1 MKKGAITL
9 AITVAIASLGLW
21 AGQASAKEVV
31 VRKGDTLWDLARQ
44 HHTTVNNL
52 FKFNNLQSSI
62 IYPGQVLQTE
72 YLYTVVKG
80 DTLWD
85 ISRAFGITVAE
96 LKERNNLTSDLI
108 IVGQVLTIPNANTEH
123 INQQVVKRA
132 SLAHKQKNLNVTNQD
147 TPVEVQ
153 SQKAEEQ
160 PAKTEESN
168 KKSTTQSV
176 EKSEEQTES
185 AKIPP
190 VEKPVKQTE
199 SAKTQSAE
207 KPVKQT
213 ESAKTQSAEKPVK
226 QTESAKTQS
235 AEKTVKQAE
244 SPKSQSADEPKQ
256 ETERVETKAA
266 SQPNEQLKEAE
277 KTVVEAGD
285 TISVEA
291 TAYTVESAGGNGI
304 TTIGIDL
311 NKNPDA
317 KVISV
322 DPNVIPLGTK
332 VYVEG
337 YGHAIAGDT
346 GSAIKGNKIDVYLPT
361 EEEALN
367 WGRRTVNVTILE

>member
-160 PAKTEESN
+160 PAKAEESN

-185 AKIPP
+185 AK
-190 VEKPVKQTE
+190 
-199 SAKTQSAE
+199 TQSAE
-207 KPVKQT
+207 K
-213 ESAKTQSAEKPVK
+213 S
-226 QTESAKTQS
+226 
-235 AEKTVKQAE
+235 VKQAE
-244 SPKSQSADEPKQ
+244 SPKTQSAEQPKQ
-256 ETERVETKAA
+256 QTERVETKAA
-266 SQPNEQLKEAE
+266 IQPNEQSKEAE

>member
-153 SQKAEEQ
+153 SKKAEEQ
-160 PAKTEESN
+160 PAKAEEST

-190 VEKPVKQTE
+190 V
-199 SAKTQSAE
+199 
-207 KPVKQT
+207 
-213 ESAKTQSAEKPVK
+213 EKPVK

-266 SQPNEQLKEAE
+266 IQPNEQSKEAE
-277 KTVVEAGD
+277 KMVVEAGD

>member
-190 VEKPVKQTE
+190 VEKPVKQAE
-199 SAKTQSAE
+199 SPKTQSAE
-207 KPVKQT
+207 K
-213 ESAKTQSAEKPVK
+213 S
-226 QTESAKTQS
+226 
-235 AEKTVKQAE
+235 VKQAE
-244 SPKSQSADEPKQ
+244 SPKTQSAEQPKQ
-256 ETERVETKAA
+256 QTERVETKAA
-266 SQPNEQLKEAE
+266 IQPNEQSKEAE

>member
-160 PAKTEESN
+160 PAKAEESN

-190 VEKPVKQTE
+190 V
-199 SAKTQSAE
+199 
-207 KPVKQT
+207 
-213 ESAKTQSAEKPVK
+213 EKPVK

-266 SQPNEQLKEAE
+266 SQPNEQSKEAE
-277 KTVVEAGD
+277 KMVVEAGD

-291 TAYTVESAGGNGI
+291 MAYTVESAGGNGI

>member
-160 PAKTEESN
+160 PAKAEESN

-199 SAKTQSAE
+199 SAKTQSVE
-207 KPVKQT
+207 K
-213 ESAKTQSAEKPVK
+213 S
-226 QTESAKTQS
+226 
-235 AEKTVKQAE
+235 VKQAE

-266 SQPNEQLKEAE
+266 IQPNEQSKEAE

>member
-160 PAKTEESN
+160 PAKAEESN

-199 SAKTQSAE
+199 SAKI
-207 KPVKQT
+207 
-213 ESAKTQSAEKPVK
+213 
-226 QTESAKTQS
+226 QS

-266 SQPNEQLKEAE
+266 IQPNEQSKEAE

>member
-160 PAKTEESN
+160 PAKAEESN

-185 AKIPP
+185 AKI
-190 VEKPVKQTE
+190 
-199 SAKTQSAE
+199 
-207 KPVKQT
+207 
-213 ESAKTQSAEKPVK
+213 
-226 QTESAKTQS
+226 QS

-256 ETERVETKAA
+256 QTERVETKAA
-266 SQPNEQLKEAE
+266 SQPNEQSKEAK

>member
-153 SQKAEEQ
+153 SKKAEEQ
-160 PAKTEESN
+160 PAKAEEST

-199 SAKTQSAE
+199 SAKTQSVE
-207 KPVKQT
+207 K
-213 ESAKTQSAEKPVK
+213 S
-226 QTESAKTQS
+226 
-235 AEKTVKQAE
+235 VKQAE

-266 SQPNEQLKEAE
+266 IQPNEQSKEAE

>member
-153 SQKAEEQ
+153 SKKAEEQ
-160 PAKTEESN
+160 PAKAEEST

-185 AKIPP
+185 AK
-190 VEKPVKQTE
+190 
-199 SAKTQSAE
+199 TQSAE
-207 KPVKQT
+207 K
-213 ESAKTQSAEKPVK
+213 S
-226 QTESAKTQS
+226 
-235 AEKTVKQAE
+235 VKQAE
-244 SPKSQSADEPKQ
+244 SPKTQSAEQPKQ
-256 ETERVETKAA
+256 QTERVETKAA
-266 SQPNEQLKEAE
+266 IQPNEQSKEAE

>member
-160 PAKTEESN
+160 PAKAEESN

-207 KPVKQT
+207 K
-213 ESAKTQSAEKPVK
+213 S
-226 QTESAKTQS
+226 
-235 AEKTVKQAE
+235 VKQAE
-244 SPKSQSADEPKQ
+244 SPKTQSADEPKQ

-266 SQPNEQLKEAE
+266 IQPNEQSKEAE

>member
-185 AKIPP
+185 AKIPLSR
-190 VEKPVKQTE
+190 ETC
-199 SAKTQSAE
+199 KTS
-207 KPVKQT
+207 
-213 ESAKTQSAEKPVK
+213 
-226 QTESAKTQS
+226 
-235 AEKTVKQAE
+235 
-244 SPKSQSADEPKQ
+244 
-256 ETERVETKAA
+256 
-266 SQPNEQLKEAE
+266 
-277 KTVVEAGD
+277 
-285 TISVEA
+285 
-291 TAYTVESAGGNGI
+291 
-304 TTIGIDL
+304 
-311 NKNPDA
+311 
-317 KVISV
+317 
-322 DPNVIPLGTK
+322 
-332 VYVEG
+332 
-337 YGHAIAGDT
+337 
-346 GSAIKGNKIDVYLPT
+346 
-361 EEEALN
+361 
-367 WGRRTVNVTILE
+367 

>member
-160 PAKTEESN
+160 PAKAEESN

-190 VEKPVKQTE
+190 V
-199 SAKTQSAE
+199 
-207 KPVKQT
+207 
-213 ESAKTQSAEKPVK
+213 EKPVK

-266 SQPNEQLKEAE
+266 SQPNEQSKEAE
-277 KTVVEAGD
+277 KMVVEAGD

-337 YGHAIAGDT
+337 YGNAIAGDT

>member
-153 SQKAEEQ
+153 SKKAEEQ
-160 PAKTEESN
+160 PAKAEEST

-207 KPVKQT
+207 K
-213 ESAKTQSAEKPVK
+213 S
-226 QTESAKTQS
+226 
-235 AEKTVKQAE
+235 VKQAE
-244 SPKSQSADEPKQ
+244 SPKTQSADEPKQ

-266 SQPNEQLKEAE
+266 IQPNEQSKEAE

>member
-160 PAKTEESN
+160 PAKAEESN

-207 KPVKQT
+207 K
-213 ESAKTQSAEKPVK
+213 S
-226 QTESAKTQS
+226 
-235 AEKTVKQAE
+235 VKQAE
-244 SPKSQSADEPKQ
+244 SPKTQSAEQPKQ
-256 ETERVETKAA
+256 QTERVETKAA
-266 SQPNEQLKEAE
+266 IQPNEQSKEAE
-277 KTVVEAGD
+277 KMVVEAGD

>member
-207 KPVKQT
+207 K
-213 ESAKTQSAEKPVK
+213 
-226 QTESAKTQS
+226 
-235 AEKTVKQAE
+235 TVKQAE

-266 SQPNEQLKEAE
+266 IQPNEQSKEAE

>member
-160 PAKTEESN
+160 PAKAEEST

-185 AKIPP
+185 AK
-190 VEKPVKQTE
+190 
-199 SAKTQSAE
+199 TQSAE
-207 KPVKQT
+207 K
-213 ESAKTQSAEKPVK
+213 S
-226 QTESAKTQS
+226 
-235 AEKTVKQAE
+235 VKQAE
-244 SPKSQSADEPKQ
+244 SPKTQSAEQPKQ

-266 SQPNEQLKEAE
+266 IQPNEQSKEAE

>member
-160 PAKTEESN
+160 PAKAEESN

-185 AKIPP
+185 AK
-190 VEKPVKQTE
+190 
-199 SAKTQSAE
+199 TQSAE
-207 KPVKQT
+207 K
-213 ESAKTQSAEKPVK
+213 S
-226 QTESAKTQS
+226 
-235 AEKTVKQAE
+235 VKQAE
-244 SPKSQSADEPKQ
+244 SPKTQSAEKSVKQAESPKTQSAEQPKQ
-256 ETERVETKAA
+256 QTERVETKAA
-266 SQPNEQLKEAE
+266 IQPNEQSKEAE

>member
-96 LKERNNLTSDLI
+96 LKERNNLTYDLI

-160 PAKTEESN
+160 PAKAEESN

-185 AKIPP
+185 AK
-190 VEKPVKQTE
+190 
-199 SAKTQSAE
+199 TQSAE
-207 KPVKQT
+207 K
-213 ESAKTQSAEKPVK
+213 S
-226 QTESAKTQS
+226 
-235 AEKTVKQAE
+235 VKQAE
-244 SPKSQSADEPKQ
+244 SPKTQSADEPKQ
-256 ETERVETKAA
+256 QTERVETKAA
-266 SQPNEQLKEAE
+266 IQPNEQSKEAE

-285 TISVEA
+285 TRSVEA

>member
-160 PAKTEESN
+160 PAKTEEST

-207 KPVKQT
+207 K
-213 ESAKTQSAEKPVK
+213 S
-226 QTESAKTQS
+226 
-235 AEKTVKQAE
+235 VKQAE

-266 SQPNEQLKEAE
+266 IQPNEQSKEAE
-277 KTVVEAGD
+277 KMVVEAGD

>member
-160 PAKTEESN
+160 PAKAEESN

-207 KPVKQT
+207 K
-213 ESAKTQSAEKPVK
+213 
-226 QTESAKTQS
+226 
-235 AEKTVKQAE
+235 TVKQAE

-256 ETERVETKAA
+256 QTERVETKAA
-266 SQPNEQLKEAE
+266 IQPNEQSKEAE

>member
-185 AKIPP
+185 AK
-190 VEKPVKQTE
+190 
-199 SAKTQSAE
+199 TQSAE
-207 KPVKQT
+207 K
-213 ESAKTQSAEKPVK
+213 S
-226 QTESAKTQS
+226 
-235 AEKTVKQAE
+235 VKQAE

-266 SQPNEQLKEAE
+266 IQPNEQSKEAE
-277 KTVVEAGD
+277 KMVVEAGD

-346 GSAIKGNKIDVYLPT
+346 GSAIKGNKIDVYLPK

>member
-160 PAKTEESN
+160 PAKAEESN

-190 VEKPVKQTE
+190 V
-199 SAKTQSAE
+199 E

>member
-160 PAKTEESN
+160 PAKAEESN

-176 EKSEEQTES
+176 EKSEE
-185 AKIPP
+185 
-190 VEKPVKQTE
+190 
-199 SAKTQSAE
+199 
-207 KPVKQT
+207 
-213 ESAKTQSAEKPVK
+213 

-266 SQPNEQLKEAE
+266 SQPNEQSKEAE

>member
-207 KPVKQT
+207 K
-213 ESAKTQSAEKPVK
+213 S
-226 QTESAKTQS
+226 
-235 AEKTVKQAE
+235 VKQAE

-266 SQPNEQLKEAE
+266 IQPNEQSKEAE
-277 KTVVEAGD
+277 KMVVEAGD

>member
-185 AKIPP
+185 AK
-190 VEKPVKQTE
+190 
-199 SAKTQSAE
+199 TQSAE
-207 KPVKQT
+207 K
-213 ESAKTQSAEKPVK
+213 S
-226 QTESAKTQS
+226 
-235 AEKTVKQAE
+235 VKQAE

-266 SQPNEQLKEAE
+266 IQPNEQSKEAE
-277 KTVVEAGD
+277 KMVVEAGD

>member
-160 PAKTEESN
+160 PAKAEESN

-207 KPVKQT
+207 K
-213 ESAKTQSAEKPVK
+213 S
-226 QTESAKTQS
+226 
-235 AEKTVKQAE
+235 VKQAE
-244 SPKSQSADEPKQ
+244 SPKTQSAEQPKQ
-256 ETERVETKAA
+256 QTERVETKAA
-266 SQPNEQLKEAE
+266 IQPNEQSKEAE

>member
-160 PAKTEESN
+160 PAKAEESN

-176 EKSEEQTES
+176 EKSEE
-185 AKIPP
+185 
-190 VEKPVKQTE
+190 
-199 SAKTQSAE
+199 
-207 KPVKQT
+207 
-213 ESAKTQSAEKPVK
+213 

-266 SQPNEQLKEAE
+266 SQPNEQSKEAE
-277 KTVVEAGD
+277 KMVVEAGD

>member
-185 AKIPP
+185 AKI
-190 VEKPVKQTE
+190 
-199 SAKTQSAE
+199 
-207 KPVKQT
+207 
-213 ESAKTQSAEKPVK
+213 
-226 QTESAKTQS
+226 QS

-256 ETERVETKAA
+256 QTERVETKAA
-266 SQPNEQLKEAE
+266 IQPNEQSKEAE

>member
-185 AKIPP
+185 AK
-190 VEKPVKQTE
+190 
-199 SAKTQSAE
+199 TQSAE
-207 KPVKQT
+207 K
-213 ESAKTQSAEKPVK
+213 S
-226 QTESAKTQS
+226 
-235 AEKTVKQAE
+235 VKQAE
-244 SPKSQSADEPKQ
+244 SPKTQSAEQPKQ

-266 SQPNEQLKEAE
+266 IQPNEQSKEAE

>member
-160 PAKTEESN
+160 PAKAEEST

-207 KPVKQT
+207 K
-213 ESAKTQSAEKPVK
+213 
-226 QTESAKTQS
+226 
-235 AEKTVKQAE
+235 TVKQAE
-244 SPKSQSADEPKQ
+244 SPKTQSADEPKQ

-266 SQPNEQLKEAE
+266 IQPNEQSKEAE

>member
-185 AKIPP
+185 AKI
-190 VEKPVKQTE
+190 
-199 SAKTQSAE
+199 
-207 KPVKQT
+207 
-213 ESAKTQSAEKPVK
+213 
-226 QTESAKTQS
+226 QS

-244 SPKSQSADEPKQ
+244 SPKTQSADEPKQ

-266 SQPNEQLKEAE
+266 IQPNEQSKEAE

>member
-207 KPVKQT
+207 K
-213 ESAKTQSAEKPVK
+213 S
-226 QTESAKTQS
+226 
-235 AEKTVKQAE
+235 VKQAE

-266 SQPNEQLKEAE
+266 IQPNEQSKEAE

-337 YGHAIAGDT
+337 YGNAIAGDT

>member
-160 PAKTEESN
+160 PAKAEESN

-185 AKIPP
+185 AK
-190 VEKPVKQTE
+190 
-199 SAKTQSAE
+199 TQSAE
-207 KPVKQT
+207 K
-213 ESAKTQSAEKPVK
+213 S
-226 QTESAKTQS
+226 
-235 AEKTVKQAE
+235 VKQAE
-244 SPKSQSADEPKQ
+244 SPKTQSADEPKQ

-266 SQPNEQLKEAE
+266 SQPNEQSKEAE
-277 KTVVEAGD
+277 KMVVEAGD

>member
-160 PAKTEESN
+160 PAKAEESN

-207 KPVKQT
+207 K
-213 ESAKTQSAEKPVK
+213 
-226 QTESAKTQS
+226 
-235 AEKTVKQAE
+235 TVKQAE
-244 SPKSQSADEPKQ
+244 SPKTQSADEPKQ

-266 SQPNEQLKEAE
+266 IQPNEQSKEAE